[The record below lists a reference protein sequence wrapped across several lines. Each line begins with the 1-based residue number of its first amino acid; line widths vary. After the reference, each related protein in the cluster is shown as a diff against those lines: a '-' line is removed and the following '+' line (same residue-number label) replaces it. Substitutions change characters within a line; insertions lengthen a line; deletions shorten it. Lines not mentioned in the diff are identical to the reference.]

1 MAIWAFLE
9 RERETKKKKAVASG
23 QWPPWS
29 LNPGERLID
38 DDEIFFA
45 L

>member
-1 MAIWAFLE
+1 MAIWSFLE
-9 RERETKKKKAVASG
+9 RERGEGKKAVASG